1 MDSSK
6 ICRLLPLKTFV
17 AERISG
23 LAQEPQPR
31 LLYCLT
37 RLLKLSHPHGC
48 CSYFIINFFLFFFLR
63 SRFTATVQ
71 RPPTRIS
78 QRVDREKPENEQDEK
93 TVVNFKNVALHND
106 SDSEDDFV
114 NIVVPLFEVED
125 DEMKE
130 MLSRSN
136 RQRAEKKMKGR

>member
-1 MDSSK
+1 M
-6 ICRLLPLKTFV
+6 
-17 AERISG
+17 
-23 LAQEPQPR
+23 
-31 LLYCLT
+31 
-37 RLLKLSHPHGC
+37 
-48 CSYFIINFFLFFFLR
+48 R

-125 DEMKE
+125 DEIAKSAMKE

>member
-1 MDSSK
+1 M
-6 ICRLLPLKTFV
+6 
-17 AERISG
+17 
-23 LAQEPQPR
+23 
-31 LLYCLT
+31 
-37 RLLKLSHPHGC
+37 
-48 CSYFIINFFLFFFLR
+48 R

-78 QRVDREKPENEQDEK
+78 QRVDREKLENEQDEK

>member
-1 MDSSK
+1 M
-6 ICRLLPLKTFV
+6 
-17 AERISG
+17 
-23 LAQEPQPR
+23 
-31 LLYCLT
+31 
-37 RLLKLSHPHGC
+37 
-48 CSYFIINFFLFFFLR
+48 R

>member
-1 MDSSK
+1 M
-6 ICRLLPLKTFV
+6 
-17 AERISG
+17 
-23 LAQEPQPR
+23 
-31 LLYCLT
+31 
-37 RLLKLSHPHGC
+37 
-48 CSYFIINFFLFFFLR
+48 R

-93 TVVNFKNVALHND
+93 TVVNFKNVVLHND

>member
-1 MDSSK
+1 M
-6 ICRLLPLKTFV
+6 
-17 AERISG
+17 
-23 LAQEPQPR
+23 
-31 LLYCLT
+31 
-37 RLLKLSHPHGC
+37 
-48 CSYFIINFFLFFFLR
+48 R
-63 SRFTATVQ
+63 SRFTGTVQ

-136 RQRAEKKMKGR
+136 ELRQRAEKKMKGR

>member
-1 MDSSK
+1 M
-6 ICRLLPLKTFV
+6 
-17 AERISG
+17 
-23 LAQEPQPR
+23 
-31 LLYCLT
+31 
-37 RLLKLSHPHGC
+37 
-48 CSYFIINFFLFFFLR
+48 R

-125 DEMKE
+125 EIAKSAMKE
-130 MLSRSN
+130 MLSRSD

>member
-1 MDSSK
+1 M
-6 ICRLLPLKTFV
+6 
-17 AERISG
+17 
-23 LAQEPQPR
+23 
-31 LLYCLT
+31 
-37 RLLKLSHPHGC
+37 
-48 CSYFIINFFLFFFLR
+48 R
-63 SRFTATVQ
+63 SRFIATVQ

-78 QRVDREKPENEQDEK
+78 QRFDREKPENEQDEK

-125 DEMKE
+125 DEIAKSAMKE

-136 RQRAEKKMKGR
+136 ELRQRAEKKMKGR

>member
-1 MDSSK
+1 M
-6 ICRLLPLKTFV
+6 
-17 AERISG
+17 
-23 LAQEPQPR
+23 
-31 LLYCLT
+31 
-37 RLLKLSHPHGC
+37 
-48 CSYFIINFFLFFFLR
+48 R

-136 RQRAEKKMKGR
+136 SQRAEKKMKGR